1 MRESDEQSD
10 QKVKPWKRGDASGIC
25 GASDRSEYTEGII
38 GSVYKKDD
46 RHNVNKRKDNDER
59 DFM

>member
-38 GSVYKKDD
+38 GSGLKKDD
-46 RHNVNKRKDNDER
+46 RHNGNKRKDNDER